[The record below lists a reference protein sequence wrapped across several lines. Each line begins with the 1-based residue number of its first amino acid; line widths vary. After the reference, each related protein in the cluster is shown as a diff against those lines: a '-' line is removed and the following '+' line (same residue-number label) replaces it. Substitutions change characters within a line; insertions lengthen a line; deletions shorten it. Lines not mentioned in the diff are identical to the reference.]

1 MTKQQKTYGLLI
13 AVLVIWGMIGYQIYT
28 RLNPSVPE
36 IEMSQIKTR
45 FQKQEVVEQS
55 FYELSPEYRDPFL
68 GVFPKK
74 KIVQKKR
81 VVSKKSTSPFPNVQ
95 YNGIIEGNRSKS
107 YILTVNGK
115 QEIVKKGQFFQGVK
129 LLRASKTEVQV
140 KFEGEIK
147 KIARQ

>member
-13 AVLVIWGMIGYQIYT
+13 AVLVIWGMIGYQIYI

-36 IEMSQIKTR
+36 IEMNQIKTR
-45 FQKQEVVEQS
+45 FQKQKAVEQS
-55 FYELSPEYRDPFL
+55 FYELSPAYRDPFL
-68 GVFPKK
+68 GGFPKK
-74 KIVQKKR
+74 KVVQKKR

-115 QEIVKKGQFFQGVK
+115 QEIVKKGQVFQGVK

-140 KFEGEIK
+140 KFEGELK